1 MSAKYVHPIPQKHV
15 LRNMCSYTV
24 GCCVAYLCW
33 TAMREAYVWDKSIQ
47 HPTFCIQKTMTK
59 HCPGMWQTKP
69 HQMDSIGKLIKEELE
84 QQERSVTWLARKLS
98 CDRSNVYRLFQKRSI
113 ETDLL
118 IRISVIL
125 NRDFAIEIS
134 KAIQEKYQSQYS
146 QQKWVISATAK

>member
-1 MSAKYVHPIPQKHV
+1 MKRKYANIVILAVIAV
-15 LRNMCSYTV
+15 LGFGFASC
-24 GCCVAYLCW
+24 GG
-33 TAMREAYVWDKSIQ
+33 EADE
-47 HPTFCIQKTMTK
+47 
-59 HCPGMWQTKP
+59 PGG
-69 HQMDSIGKLIKEELE
+69 DD
-84 QQERSVTWLARKLS
+84 WLARKLS

-146 QQKWVISATAK
+146 QQK